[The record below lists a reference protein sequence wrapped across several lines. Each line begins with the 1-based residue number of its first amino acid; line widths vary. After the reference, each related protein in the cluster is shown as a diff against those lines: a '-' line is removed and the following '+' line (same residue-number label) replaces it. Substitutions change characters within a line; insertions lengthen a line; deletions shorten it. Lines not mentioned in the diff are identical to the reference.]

1 MFKKLLQLIG
11 FMPKNSRYIEE
22 NVIEIKTITTTDV
35 NEIATEFKAA
45 AAAEVATEFKAAAA
59 EVATEFMAAAAEVAT
74 DAADIAKTT
83 RAARKTKDTTTEK
96 KPRKSKKKTN

>member
-22 NVIEIKTITTTDV
+22 NVIELKTITTTDV

-45 AAAEVATEFKAAAA
+45 AAEVATEFK
-59 EVATEFMAAAAEVAT
+59 AAAAEVAT

>member
-59 EVATEFMAAAAEVAT
+59 EVAT
-74 DAADIAKTT
+74 DAADFAKTT

>member
-1 MFKKLLQLIG
+1 
-11 FMPKNSRYIEE
+11 MPKNSRYIEE

-59 EVATEFMAAAAEVAT
+59 EVATEFKAAAAEVATEFKAAAAEVAT

>member
-45 AAAEVATEFKAAAA
+45 AAEVATEFK
-59 EVATEFMAAAAEVAT
+59 AAAAEVAT

>member
-45 AAAEVATEFKAAAA
+45 AA
-59 EVATEFMAAAAEVAT
+59 EVAT